1 MALIQA
7 FKSVYMVEWSRL
19 IVNEYQIN
27 VDGFFKSLDNSRL

>member
-7 FKSVYMVEWSRL
+7 FKSGYMVEWCRL

-27 VDGFFKSLDNSRL
+27 VDGFFKSLNNYHL